1 MTEQSL
7 IKACSQNNAVA
18 QRELYNRYSG
28 VLFGICYRYA
38 YNREDAEDML
48 QEGFIKIFSRINS
61 FENKGNFEGWMKRVV
76 VHTCINYLKKNQ
88 KFTDHLSLEF
98 AQNIESREEGIASK
112 LLGKQVIECL
122 RLMPIGYRTVIN
134 LYAIEGFSH
143 KEIGDMLEIEESTSR
158 SQFIRGK
165 NVLESILIKRKIINS
180 TSEKLEWMALLG
192 S

>member
-18 QRELYNRYSG
+18 QRELYNRFSG
-28 VLFGICYRYA
+28 MLFGICYRYA

-61 FENKGNFEGWMKRVV
+61 FENKGNFEGWMKRVI

-88 KFTDHLSLEF
+88 KFTDHISLEN
-98 AQNIESREEGIASK
+98 AQNLEAKEEGIASK

-134 LYAIEGFSH
+134 MYAIEGFSH
-143 KEIGDMLEIEESTSR
+143 KEIGDILEIEESTSR

-165 NVLESILIKRKIINS
+165 SVLESILIKKKIINS
-180 TSEKLEWMALLG
+180 TSEKLEWLALL
-192 S
+192 SS